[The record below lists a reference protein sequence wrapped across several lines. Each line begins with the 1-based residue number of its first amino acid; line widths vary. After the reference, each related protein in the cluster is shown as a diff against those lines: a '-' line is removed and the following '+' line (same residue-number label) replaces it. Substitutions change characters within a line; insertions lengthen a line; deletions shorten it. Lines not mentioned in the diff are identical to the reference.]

1 MTTSMTGSQ
10 PASEPASESA
20 SPAAPEAAASATGC
34 AGVHRLVEGRA
45 RRTPD
50 ALAVL
55 CGDRRISYAELDRR
69 AGRLARLLRRRG
81 VGPEVPVGLFLDRSA
96 DLAVGVLAVL
106 KAGGVC
112 VPLDPSYPAERLA
125 FIREDVAAA
134 LVLTR
139 RDTAA
144 APALR
149 GAEVLCLDA
158 DADAEAGTDAD
169 EPEAAKVRL
178 HPQNLAWI
186 AYTSGSTG
194 RPKGVGLA
202 HGPLADLARHIGGRL
217 DLEPADRVLQFA
229 SPGFSVAA
237 EEILST
243 WAAGA
248 CLVIDPDDS
257 LADAAGLLAVTR
269 EQAVT
274 VLQLTPA
281 YWYEWLREL
290 DRDGTPHPP
299 DSLRLLVVGSEQ
311 VAPDRVADWLPSGVR
326 LVQEY
331 GATEGTV
338 SQLLYEPHRED
349 AAALRRWPRVPIG
362 TPLPGIRVHVLDE
375 RLRPVPDGEPGEL
388 YLAGPCLARG
398 YLGRPALTAGR
409 FLPDPYAE
417 RPGDRMYRTGDL
429 ARRRPDGA
437 LEFLGRADHQIKIRG
452 VRIEPGEVET
462 AIGRHPGVAGSAV
475 MARTTAS
482 GTDQLCALVVWE
494 EGRADEAGLRDRLRR
509 TLAPALVPARIVA
522 VPDLPLNPHG
532 KVDRRAL
539 RDLPLGPTQAEPG
552 AAAPRTPLEAA
563 LAGVWAFALGLPRVG
578 AEDDFFALGGDSLT
592 ATRLAAHLRE
602 VLAVDARQRM
612 LFEAPTVRALAAL
625 LPSPRPG
632 TGAASAGTTEGASR
646 APLTPAQRR
655 MWLLHRMAPSSTA
668 YHEPVVL
675 RLRGPLDERALTEAL
690 RRAARRHAA
699 LRTTLG
705 DEDGRP
711 VQIIAPPETADTLT
725 PARYDLTGRPEAEL
739 HRTLAEWAATP
750 FDLRRG
756 PLLRTALLRVAPDE
770 QVLAL
775 VLHHIVFDGWS
786 SDVLFRDLA
795 ALYEESRTGAG
806 AALPP
811 LPVPYAQVCAD
822 EDRQQT
828 GSTGHDRQLA
838 HWKRKLADAP
848 PLTTLPGGRPA
859 PGATRVVRHA
869 FRVRPEAA
877 ARLRELAAAE
887 HATPFMVLLAGFKA
901 LVHRAGGA
909 RDLVVG
915 TLLAG
920 RDRPETADMIGLF
933 TRTVALRTRLPEQVT
948 FRGLVRAVRD
958 TLQEALAHQD
968 VPFERIVEEL
978 RPPRDRRHNPVFQ
991 LMFSYGGTT
1000 VRAPAF
1006 PGLTV
1011 TPVPVDTGGAKFGA
1025 TVMLEADEDGGYRGL
1040 FECDPAHYDELTAR
1054 RHTEDFA
1061 SLLARLAQTP
1071 DASI

>member
-1 MTTSMTGSQ
+1 MTT
-10 PASEPASESA
+10 SESA
-20 SPAAPEAAASATGC
+20 SRTGC
-34 AGVHRLVEGRA
+34 AGVHRLVESRA
-45 RRTPD
+45 RHTPD

-55 CGDRRISYAELDRR
+55 SGDRRISYVELDRR

-96 DLAVGVLAVL
+96 DLAVGILAVL

-125 FIREDVAAA
+125 FIREDVVAA

-149 GAEVLCLDA
+149 GATVLCLDEEAEA
-158 DADAEAGTDAD
+158 DADADEAAKADAD
-169 EPEAAKVRL
+169 EAAEPRL

-202 HGPLADLARHIGGRL
+202 HGPLADLARNIGRRL
-217 DLEPADRVLQFA
+217 DLGPADRVLQFA

-269 EQAVT
+269 KQSVT

-299 DSLRLLVVGSEQ
+299 ASLRLLVVGSEQ

-338 SQLLYEPHRED
+338 SQLLYEVQRED

-417 RPGDRMYRTGDL
+417 HPGDRMYRTGDL

-437 LEFLGRADHQIKIRG
+437 LEFLGRADHQINIRG

-475 MARTTAS
+475 LSRATAA

-494 EGRADEAGLRDRLRR
+494 EGRADEAGLRDRLRN

-539 RDLPLGPTQAEPG
+539 RDLPLGPAQPEPGPEPG
-552 AAAPRTPLEAA
+552 AAALRTPLEAA
-563 LAGVWAFALGLPRVG
+563 LAGVWAFTLGLPRVG

-592 ATRLAAHLRE
+592 ATRLTARLRE

-625 LPSPRPG
+625 LQSRRPG
-632 TGAASAGTTEGASR
+632 TGGRSAGTGEGASR

-675 RLRGPLDERALTEAL
+675 RLHGPLDEHALTEAL
-690 RRAARRHAA
+690 RRTVRRHAA

-711 VQIIAPPETADTLT
+711 VQIIAPPEAADTLA

-739 HRTLAEWAATP
+739 HRTLAEWAAAP

-756 PLLRTALLRVAPDE
+756 PLLRTALLRAAPDE

-775 VLHHIVFDGWS
+775 VVHHIVFDGWS
-786 SDVLFRDLA
+786 TDVLFRDLA
-795 ALYEESRTGAG
+795 ALYEEARTGAG

-811 LPVPYAQVCAD
+811 LPVPYAQVCAHG
-822 EDRQQT
+822 DRQQT
-828 GSTGHDRQLA
+828 GATGHERQLA
-838 HWKRKLADAP
+838 YWKRKLAGAP

-859 PGATRVVRHA
+859 PGAGHVVRHS

-887 HATPFMVLLAGFKA
+887 RATPFMVLLAGFKA

-920 RDRPETADMIGLF
+920 RDRPETSDMIGLF

-948 FRGLVRAVRD
+948 FRGLIRAVRD
-958 TLQEALAHQD
+958 TVQEALAHQD

-1011 TPVPVDTGGAKFGA
+1011 TPLPVDTGGAKFGA
-1025 TVMLEADEDGGYRGL
+1025 TVMLDEDEDGGYRGR
-1040 FECDPAHYDELTAR
+1040 FECDPAHYDEPTAR
-1054 RHTEDFA
+1054 RHSEDFA
-1061 SLLARLAQTP
+1061 SLLALLAQTP